1 MKTKFSAILFFVL
14 LVVAC
19 QTKNKE
25 SLVGKWAI
33 TSIIPIDTAASQ
45 SAIEIAAIGL
55 LNNMTNGAI
64 IEYYERGDYE
74 IKRDTISLEKGKY
87 TISENSITHIKAD
100 GSIEKNSLIF
110 KNNSELEI
118 KSSSMTLSLKKN

>member
-1 MKTKFSAILFFVL
+1 MKTKFSGILF
-14 LVVAC
+14 LVFLFVAC

-25 SLVGKWAI
+25 SVVGKWEI
-33 TSIIPIDTAASQ
+33 TGIIPIDTTASK

-64 IEYYERGDYE
+64 IEYFESGDYE
-74 IKRDTISLEKGKY
+74 IKRDTSSLEKGKY
-87 TISENSITHIKAD
+87 IISENSITHTKTD
-100 GSIEKNSLIF
+100 GSIEKNSLSF
-110 KNNSELEI
+110 KNNTELEI

>member
-1 MKTKFSAILFFVL
+1 MKTKFLAVLFLVL
-14 LVVAC
+14 LFVAC

-25 SLVGKWAI
+25 SVVGKWEI
-33 TSIIPIDTAASQ
+33 TGIIPIDTAASK

-64 IEYYERGDYE
+64 IEYYESGDYE
-74 IKRDTISLEKGKY
+74 IKRDTTLLEKGKY
-87 TISENSITHIKAD
+87 IISENSITHTKTD
-100 GSIEKNSLIF
+100 GSIEKNSLSF
-110 KNNSELEI
+110 KNTTELEI